1 MKNDLVPQ
9 LSKILNTIIIKKY
22 PFIDKIVVN
31 SDNIDNEAFYYSIM
45 IVTGKYNI
53 EIIDL
58 ELENEIEANIRDLSN
73 MVFQSNYDEFI
84 FRKIYSIGWGTIDN

>member
-45 IVTGKYNI
+45 IVTEKYNI

-58 ELENEIEANIRDLSN
+58 ELENKVEGDIRDLTN
-73 MVFQSNYDEFI
+73 MVFQSNYDELI
-84 FRKIYSIGWGTIDN
+84 FRKIYSIGWGTMDN